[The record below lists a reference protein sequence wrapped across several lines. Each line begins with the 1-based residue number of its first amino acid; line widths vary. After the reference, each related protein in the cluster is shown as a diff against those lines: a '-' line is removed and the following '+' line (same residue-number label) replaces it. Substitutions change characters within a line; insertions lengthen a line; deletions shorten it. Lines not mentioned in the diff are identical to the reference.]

1 MADITKLNMTFVDGD
16 TVIYAST
23 LNAFQSKINELVDA
37 VNVGVRPSPTPS
49 PNARNKTDMEYVF
62 WNTSTKTIVT
72 DPTQARRVKLI
83 AHVDAGAS
91 INASTT
97 YVYGFYGAACTLYD
111 TRDNALYQNKGAI
124 ESIAAD
130 GAGVVNGTFSASG
143 WIVLVGVAGSGS
155 NYFTQTLSDSF
166 YDGANVTITDP

>member
-1 MADITKLNMTFVDGD
+1 MADITKLNMTFVDGT
-16 TVIYAST
+16 TVIDASK

-37 VNVGVRPSPTPS
+37 VNSGVSPSPTPS
-49 PNARNKTDMEYVF
+49 PDTRTKTDMEYIL
-62 WNTSTKTIVT
+62 WSTSTKTAVT

-97 YVYGFYGAACTLYD
+97 YEYGFYGAACTLYD
-111 TRDNALYQNKGAI
+111 TQEHALSQDKGAI

-130 GAGVVNGTFSASG
+130 GAGVINGTFSASG

-155 NYFTQTLSDSF
+155 NYFTQALSDSF
-166 YDGANVTITDP
+166 YNGADITITDP

>member
-1 MADITKLNMTFVDGD
+1 MADITKLNMTFVDGT

-37 VNVGVRPSPTPS
+37 VNSGVSPSPTPA
-49 PNARNKTDMEYVF
+49 PDTRTKADMEYIL
-62 WNTSTKTIVT
+62 WSTSTKTIVN

-97 YVYGFYGAACTLYD
+97 YEYGFYGAACTLYD
-111 TRDNALYQNKGAI
+111 TREHALSQDKGSI
-124 ESIAAD
+124 ESIAAV
-130 GAGVVNGTFSASG
+130 GGSVINGTFSASG

-155 NYFTQTLSDSF
+155 NYFTQALADSF
-166 YDGANVTITDP
+166 YNGANITITDP

>member
-1 MADITKLNMTFVDGD
+1 MADITRLNMTFVDGE

-23 LNAFQSKINELVDA
+23 LNAFQNKINELVDA
-37 VNVGVRPSPTPS
+37 VNSGVSPSPTPS
-49 PNARNKTDMEYVF
+49 PDTRTKTDMEYIL
-62 WNTSTKTIVT
+62 WNTSTKTAVT

-97 YVYGFYGAACTLYD
+97 YEYGFYGAACTLYD
-111 TRDNALYQNKGAI
+111 TRDNALSQSKGAI

-130 GAGVVNGTFSASG
+130 GAGVINGTFSASG
-143 WIVLVGVAGSGS
+143 WIVLTGIAGSGS
-155 NYFTQTLSDSF
+155 NYFTQALADAF
-166 YDGANVTITDP
+166 YNGADITITDP